1 MQNALAFGCRLQRFS
16 RSFYQTK
23 KGDIETKTQH
33 KVNKTPNQLE
43 QMQLLPE

>member
-1 MQNALAFGCRLQRFS
+1 MQNALVFGCRLQRFS
-16 RSFYQTK
+16 RFFYRTE

-43 QMQLLPE
+43 QTQLLPE